1 MIAAATVQSALSAPS
16 AKSVNCTS
24 PTGVV
29 NKLILTASIAETN
42 AQRYTPA
49 GIPALDLTL
58 EHESEQVEAGQLR
71 KVKVSVKAIA
81 VGPMAEVISQQPLG
95 SSHTFTGFLGS
106 TRNAKGTL
114 FHIQVFEP
122 LT

>member
-1 MIAAATVQSALSAPS
+1 MNQVT
-16 AKSVNCTS
+16 
-24 PTGVV
+24 
-29 NKLILTASIAETN
+29 LTASIAEIS

-71 KVKVSVKAIA
+71 KVKVTLKAVAI
-81 VGPMAEVISQQPLG
+81 GPVAEVIRKQPIG
-95 SSHTFTGFLGS
+95 SSHKFNGFLAS

-114 FHIQVFEP
+114 LHIQAFDI
-122 LT
+122 